1 MLKNVLES
9 IAGVDIFPI
18 ISLTLFAL
26 VFSAMLIWVFK
37 LDKKTVAKL
46 KNLPLEDK

>member
-9 IAGVDIFPI
+9 IAGIDIFPI
-18 ISLTLFAL
+18 ISLTVFGLF
-26 VFSAMLIWVFK
+26 FCAMLIWVYK
-37 LDKKTVAKL
+37 LDKKTVSKM